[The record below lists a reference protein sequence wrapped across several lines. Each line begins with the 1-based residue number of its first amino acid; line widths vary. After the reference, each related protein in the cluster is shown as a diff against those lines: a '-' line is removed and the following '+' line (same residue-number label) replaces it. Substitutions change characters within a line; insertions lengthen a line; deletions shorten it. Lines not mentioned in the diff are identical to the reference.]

1 MNVASIPLTSLEP
14 ATQAAAAAS
23 PTMGAALAA
32 LGLSLAP
39 LVQAVLF
46 RLQPSRRVFFA
57 RWGFSHVLGAVLAA
71 SVTYLI
77 GEALLPES
85 APFDG
90 PLRALL
96 LPQLALLGAIGV
108 AVWSTRLKQ
117 PEGWR
122 ALGFPKSTRGDRSGE
137 GGRSA
142 LLALGALAGS
152 LPLIVGLSLLWPA
165 LLEAL
170 GASSGGGA
178 ISTWPELTGGAL
190 IAAYVLAIAVAPLL
204 EEIFFRGFLQPLFVQ
219 NFSEVGGV
227 LLVAL
232 LFASIHGAGPFLPLF
247 AVGLVLGAIK
257 LKTQRVWPCALAHGA
272 YNAVVLALAAA

>member
-1 MNVASIPLTSLEP
+1 MNVASIFLALPES
-14 ATQAAAAAS
+14 ATQAATA
-23 PTMGAALAA
+23 PPVMGAALAA
-32 LGLSLAP
+32 LGLALAP

-46 RLQPSRRVFFA
+46 RLQPRRRVFFA

-71 SVTYLI
+71 SVTYLL

-96 LPQLALLGAIGV
+96 LPQLALLGALGV
-108 AVWSTRLKQ
+108 ALGSARLKQ

-122 ALGFPKSTRGDRSGE
+122 ALGFPQSTRGDQSGE
-137 GGRSA
+137 NGRSA

-152 LPLIVGLSLLWPA
+152 LPLIVGLSLLWPSA
-165 LLEAL
+165 LEVL
-170 GASSGGGA
+170 GAESGSGA
-178 ISTWPELTGGAL
+178 ISSWPELTGSAL
-190 IAAYVLAIAVAPLL
+190 VTAYVLAIVVAPLL
-204 EEIFFRGFLQPLFVQ
+204 EETFFRGFLQPLFVQ

-247 AVGLVLGAIK
+247 AVGLMLGAIK
-257 LKTQRVWPCALAHGA
+257 LKTQRVWPCALAHA
-272 YNAVVLALAAA
+272 VYNALVLGLAAA